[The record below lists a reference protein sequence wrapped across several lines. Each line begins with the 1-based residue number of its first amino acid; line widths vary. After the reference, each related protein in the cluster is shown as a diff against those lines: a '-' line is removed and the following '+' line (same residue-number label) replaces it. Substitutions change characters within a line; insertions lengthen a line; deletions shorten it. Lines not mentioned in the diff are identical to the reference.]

1 MTSTPPRAS
10 RHSGDTLAATSA
22 PAPGGARRRARAP
35 HPGRDRARTALANR
49 GRAVRLGPLSVPLRP
64 RLALLGL
71 LTTLVLFALVTL
83 NLSVGEVFLS
93 PARVWANVVGTTYDD
108 YFTVWRV
115 RMPRVV
121 VGMLAGA
128 ALAAA
133 GAITQT
139 IMRNPLASPDLL
151 GVTHGASA
159 GVVAVMAF
167 GGSYGIISGPLAD
180 IGVPALALLGG
191 LAAGVLCY
199 GLAWRG
205 GIDGF
210 RLLLVGV
217 GVSTVLM
224 NLTLWM
230 LTLGE
235 VSDTGRAM
243 VWISGSLSMRTW
255 QDAVPVAAALLVLL
269 PLALAAA
276 RTLDVLSY
284 GDDVVRGLGVRLE
297 RARTA
302 MLVLAVLLAAFGT
315 SAAGPILFVSLAC
328 PQIALRLA
336 RTSRPP
342 VLLSA
347 LVGAALTCAADL
359 LARNLVGVQL
369 PVGIVT
375 GCLGALYL
383 VYLLVR
389 GNRKAQA

>member
-1 MTSTPPRAS
+1 MTATLEPRAP
-10 RHSGDTLAATSA
+10 RDPLA
-22 PAPGGARRRARAP
+22 RRARAV
-35 HPGRDRARTALANR
+35 T
-49 GRAVRLGPLSVPLRP
+49 LGPVAIPLRP
-64 RLALLGL
+64 RLIVVGALTALAIVA
-71 LTTLVLFALVTL
+71 LTGL
-83 NLSVGEVFLS
+83 NLSVGDVFVT
-93 PARVWANVVGTTYDD
+93 PAQVWANVVGTSYDE
-108 YFTVWRV
+108 YFTIWRV

-121 VGMLAGA
+121 VGLLAGA

-133 GAITQT
+133 GAITQA

-167 GGSYGIISGPLAD
+167 GGSYGIVSGPLAQ
-180 IGVPALALLGG
+180 IGVPALALIGG

-199 GLAWRG
+199 GLAWRN

-224 NLTLWM
+224 NVTIWM

-235 VSDTGRAM
+235 VNDSGRAM
-243 VWISGSLSMRTW
+243 VWIAGSLSMRTW
-255 QDAVPVAAALLVLL
+255 AHALPVAVALAVLL
-269 PLALAAA
+269 PLALVGA
-276 RTLDVLSY
+276 RTLDALSF
-284 GDDVVRGLGVRLE
+284 GDDVTRGLGVRVE
-297 RARTA
+297 TARTG

-315 SAAGPILFVSLAC
+315 SAAGPILFVSLAA
-328 PQIALRLA
+328 PQIALRLGRA
-336 RTSRPP
+336 ARPP

-347 LVGAALTCAADL
+347 LVGAALVAAADL
-359 LARNLVGVQL
+359 VARNLFGTVQL

-389 GNRKAQA
+389 GNRKVQA

>member
-1 MTSTPPRAS
+1 MTSTLTP
-10 RHSGDTLAATSA
+10 L
-22 PAPGGARRRARAP
+22 PARERPAR
-35 HPGRDRARTALANR
+35 R
-49 GRAVRLGPLSVPLRP
+49 GRAVRLGPVSMPLRP
-64 RLALLGL
+64 RLIAAGA
-71 LTTLVLFALVTL
+71 LTTAVLAVLVAL
-83 NLSVGEVFLS
+83 NLSVGDVFV
-93 PARVWANVVGTTYDD
+93 PPDRVWANVIGTTYDD
-108 YFTVWRV
+108 YFTIWRV

-128 ALAAA
+128 ALTAA

-159 GVVAVMAF
+159 GVVAIMAF
-167 GGSYGIISGPLAD
+167 GGSYGIISGPLAQV
-180 IGVPALALLGG
+180 GVPAVALAGG
-191 LAAGVLCY
+191 LAAGALCY

-224 NLTLWM
+224 NVTLWM

-235 VSDTGRAM
+235 VTDSGRAM
-243 VWISGSLSMRTW
+243 VWIAGSLSMRTW
-255 QDAVPVAAALLVLL
+255 PDALPVALALAVLL
-269 PLALAAA
+269 PLALASA

-297 RARTA
+297 LARTA

-315 SAAGPILFVSLAC
+315 AAAGPILFVSLAC

-336 RTSRPP
+336 RTPRPP

-359 LARNLVGVQL
+359 VARTLFDGVQL

-383 VYLLVR
+383 IYLLVR
-389 GNRKAQA
+389 GNRKVQA

>member
-1 MTSTPPRAS
+1 MTPV
-10 RHSGDTLAATSA
+10 A
-22 PAPGGARRRARAP
+22 PE
-35 HPGRDRARTALANR
+35 HPAHQVRDRLRRSRPAL
-49 GRAVRLGPLSVPLRP
+49 RLGPVALRLRP
-64 RLALLGL
+64 RLIAVCLAVLAVLTVLL
-71 LTTLVLFALVTL
+71 AL
-83 NLSVGEVFLS
+83 NLSLGRTPLT
-93 PARVWANVVGTTYDD
+93 PAQVWAHIIGTDYEH

-121 VGMLAGA
+121 TGMLAGA

-133 GAITQT
+133 GAVTQT

-159 GVVAVMAF
+159 GVVAVLAF
-167 GGSYGIISGPLAD
+167 GGSYGILSGGGALSSL
-180 IGVPALALLGG
+180 GVPAVALAGG
-191 LAAGVLCY
+191 LAAGALCY
-199 GLAWRG
+199 TLARRG
-205 GIDGF
+205 GVDGY

-224 NLTLWM
+224 NLTLWL

-235 VSDTGRAM
+235 VTDTGRAM
-243 VWISGSLSMRTW
+243 VWVAGSLSMRTW
-255 QDAVPVAAALLVLL
+255 ENAAPVALALVLLL
-269 PLALAAA
+269 PLALAAS
-276 RTLDVLSY
+276 RTLDALSY
-284 GDDVVRGLGVRLE
+284 DDDVVRGLGVDLE

-336 RTSRPP
+336 GPGTSRPP

-347 LVGAALTCAADL
+347 LVGAALVSGADL
-359 LARNLVGVQL
+359 AARTALDNIQL
-369 PVGIVT
+369 PVGVVT

-383 VYLLVR
+383 IHLLVR
-389 GNRKAQA
+389 ANRRTQA

>member
-1 MTSTPPRAS
+1 MTST
-10 RHSGDTLAATSA
+10 LA
-22 PAPGGARRRARAP
+22 PDDARRRAD
-35 HPGRDRARTALANR
+35 DRLARR
-49 GRAVRLGPLSVPLRP
+49 GRALRLGPVSIPLRP
-64 RLALLGL
+64 RMVVLGLLGVLALLV
-71 LTTLVLFALVTL
+71 LVAL
-83 NLSVGEVFLS
+83 NLSVGSVFI
-93 PARVWANVVGTTYDD
+93 PPGRVWANIVGTSYDD
-108 YFTVWRV
+108 YFTIWRV

-167 GGSYGIISGPLAD
+167 GGSYGIVSGPLAS
-180 IGVPALALLGG
+180 IGVPALALTGG
-191 LAAGVLCY
+191 LAAGALCY

-230 LTLGE
+230 LTLGD

-243 VWISGSLSMRTW
+243 TWIAGSLSMSTW
-255 QDAVPVAAALLVLL
+255 QDALPVTVALVLLL
-269 PLALAAA
+269 PLALGAA

-284 GDDVVRGLGVRLE
+284 GDEVVRGLGVRLE
-297 RARTA
+297 LARTTT
-302 MLVLAVLLAAFGT
+302 LVLAVLLAAFGT

-336 RTSRPP
+336 RSSRPP

-359 LARNLVGVQL
+359 IARNLISVQL

-383 VYLLVR
+383 IYLLVR
-389 GNRKAQA
+389 GNRKVQA

>member
-1 MTSTPPRAS
+1 MTSTPSP
-10 RHSGDTLAATSA
+10 D
-22 PAPGGARRRARAP
+22 GARARAL
-35 HPGRDRARTALANR
+35 DRLAAAR
-49 GRAVRLGPLSVPLRP
+49 RAVRLGPVSLPLRP
-64 RLALLGL
+64 RLVAVGL
-71 LTTLVLFALVTL
+71 VTTLVLLVLALL
-83 NLSVGEVFLS
+83 NLSIGATFL
-93 PARVWANVVGTTYDD
+93 PPDVVWANIVGTTYDD

-115 RMPRVV
+115 RMPRLV

-159 GVVAVMAF
+159 GVVGVMAL
-167 GGSYGIISGPLAD
+167 GGSYGILSGPLASV
-180 IGVPALALLGG
+180 GVPALALVGG
-191 LAAGVLCY
+191 LAAGTVCY
-199 GLAWRG
+199 ALAWRG

-243 VWISGSLSMRTW
+243 VWIAGSLSMRTW
-255 QDAVPVAAALLVLL
+255 QNALPVAVALAVLL
-269 PLALAAA
+269 PLALVAA
-276 RTLDVLSY
+276 RTLDALSY
-284 GDDVVRGLGVRLE
+284 GDDVAAGLGVRLE

-302 MLVLAVLLAAFGT
+302 TLVLAVLLAAFGT

-336 RTSRPP
+336 RTPRPP

-347 LVGAALTCAADL
+347 LVGAALTSGADL
-359 LARNLVGVQL
+359 LARNLAGVQL

-383 VYLLVR
+383 IHLLVR
-389 GNRKAQA
+389 GNRKAHA

>member
-1 MTSTPPRAS
+1 MSI
-10 RHSGDTLAATSA
+10 
-22 PAPGGARRRARAP
+22 
-35 HPGRDRARTALANR
+35 
-49 GRAVRLGPLSVPLRP
+49 PLRP
-64 RLALLGL
+64 RLVVLGSL
-71 LTTLVLFALVTL
+71 VALVLLVLVGL
-83 NLSVGEVFLS
+83 NLSVGKVYIPLD
-93 PARVWANVVGTTYDD
+93 RVWGNVIGATYED

-151 GVTHGASA
+151 GVTHGAST

-167 GGSYGIISGPLAD
+167 GGSYGIVTGPLAA
-180 IGVPALALLGG
+180 IGVPALALSGG

-199 GLAWRG
+199 ALAWRG

-224 NLTLWM
+224 NLTLWL

-255 QDAVPVAAALLVLL
+255 QDALPVAVALALLL

-276 RTLDVLSY
+276 RTLDVLAY
-284 GDDVVRGLGVRLE
+284 GDDVVRALGVRLG

-359 LARNLVGVQL
+359 IARNLVSVQL
-369 PVGIVT
+369 PVGVVT

-383 VYLLVR
+383 IHLLVR